1 MTNREYEMEAIL
13 CARQLE
19 AFAKN
24 SARYGD
30 NEVSEYFNSMAKI
43 WRDRAATFAAQKV

>member
-19 AFAKN
+19 VYAAN

-30 NEVSEYFNSMAKI
+30 NAVSDYFTAIAKV
-43 WRDRAATFAAQKV
+43 WRDRAANFAKAG